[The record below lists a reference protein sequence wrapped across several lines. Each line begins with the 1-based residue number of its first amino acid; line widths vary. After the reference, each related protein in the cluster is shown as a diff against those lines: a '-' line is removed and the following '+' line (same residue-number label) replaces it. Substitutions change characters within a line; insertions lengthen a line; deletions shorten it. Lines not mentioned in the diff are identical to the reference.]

1 MEEWRIPMQTATT
14 ESVTNAKKS
23 QPGVVYQTVC
33 QNPGCG
39 HTFNLQITPQ
49 NASMLSG
56 PIACPR
62 CRRHGGML
70 KSQGRIGD
78 KLFGAKLIYKL
89 TGVAPRPDDEDAY
102 TDATELR
109 Y

>member
-1 MEEWRIPMQTATT
+1 MQTTT
-14 ESVTNAKKS
+14 TQTIMNSKNS
-23 QPGVVYQTVC
+23 QPGVVYRTVC
-33 QNPGCG
+33 QNPGCE
-39 HTFNLQITPQ
+39 HTFDLQITPQ
-49 NASMLSG
+49 TASLLSG

-78 KLFGAKLIYKL
+78 KLFGAKLVYRL
-89 TGVAPRPDDEDAY
+89 TGIAPRPDDEDAY
-102 TDATELR
+102 TDATEMR

>member
-1 MEEWRIPMQTATT
+1 MQNSATQT
-14 ESVTNAKKS
+14 IATVKKS
-23 QPGVVYQTVC
+23 QPGVIYRTVC

-39 HTFNLQITPQ
+39 NTFDLQITPQ
-49 NASMLSG
+49 TASMLSG

-78 KLFGAKLIYKL
+78 KLFGAKLVYRL
-89 TGVAPRPDDEDAY
+89 TGVAPRPDEEDAY

>member
-1 MEEWRIPMQTATT
+1 MQNSSVQTSAT
-14 ESVTNAKKS
+14 AKKS
-23 QPGVVYQTVC
+23 QPGVIYRTVC

-39 HTFNLQITPQ
+39 HTFDLQITPQ
-49 NASMLSG
+49 TASMLSG

-78 KLFGAKLIYKL
+78 KLFGAKLVYRL
-89 TGVAPRPDDEDAY
+89 TGVAPRPDEEDAY

>member
-1 MEEWRIPMQTATT
+1 MQNTSTQT
-14 ESVTNAKKS
+14 SSSSNKN
-23 QPGVVYQTVC
+23 QPGVVYRTVC

-39 HTFNLQITPQ
+39 NSFDLRITPQ
-49 NASMLSG
+49 TASMLSG
-56 PIACPR
+56 PITCPR
-62 CRRHGGML
+62 CHRHGGML

-78 KLFGAKLIYKL
+78 KLFGAKLVYRV

-102 TDATELR
+102 TDATVLR

>member
-1 MEEWRIPMQTATT
+1 MQNSSTQTIATA
-14 ESVTNAKKS
+14 NKS
-23 QPGVVYQTVC
+23 QPGVVYRTVC
-33 QNPGCG
+33 QNPGCE
-39 HTFNLQITPQ
+39 HTFDLRITPHT
-49 NASMLSG
+49 ASMLSG

-62 CRRHGGML
+62 CHRHGGML

-78 KLFGAKLIYKL
+78 KLFGAKLVYRL
-89 TGVAPRPDDEDAY
+89 TGVAPRPDEEDAY

>member
-1 MEEWRIPMQTATT
+1 MQNSSTQTT
-14 ESVTNAKKS
+14 TTAKKS
-23 QPGVVYQTVC
+23 QPGVVYRTVC

-39 HTFNLQITPQ
+39 HTFDLQITPQ
-49 NASMLSG
+49 TASMLSG
-56 PIACPR
+56 TIACPR

-78 KLFGAKLIYKL
+78 KLFSAKLVYRL
-89 TGVAPRPDDEDAY
+89 TGVAPRPDEEDAY

>member
-1 MEEWRIPMQTATT
+1 MQNSSTQTIATA
-14 ESVTNAKKS
+14 NKS
-23 QPGVVYQTVC
+23 QPGVVYRTVC
-33 QNPGCG
+33 QNPGCE
-39 HTFNLQITPQ
+39 HTFDLRITPQ
-49 NASMLSG
+49 TASMLSG

-62 CRRHGGML
+62 CHRHGGML

-78 KLFGAKLIYKL
+78 KLFGAKLVYRL
-89 TGVAPRPDDEDAY
+89 TGVAPRPDEEDAY

>member
-1 MEEWRIPMQTATT
+1 MQSSSIQT
-14 ESVTNAKKS
+14 VNAKKS
-23 QPGVVYQTVC
+23 QPGVVYRTVC

-39 HTFNLQITPQ
+39 HTFDLRITPQ
-49 NASMLSG
+49 TASMLSG
-56 PIACPR
+56 PVACPN

-78 KLFGAKLIYKL
+78 KLFSAKLVYRL
-89 TGVAPRPDDEDAY
+89 TGVAPRPDEDDVYAE
-102 TDATELR
+102 TAELR

>member
-1 MEEWRIPMQTATT
+1 MQTATT
-14 ESVTNAKKS
+14 TQSANAKKT
-23 QPGVVYQTVC
+23 QVGVVYRTVC

-39 HTFNLQITPQ
+39 HSFDLHITPQ
-49 NASMLSG
+49 TASMLSG

-78 KLFGAKLIYKL
+78 KLFGAKLIYRM
-89 TGVAPRPDDEDAY
+89 TGVAPRPDEEDAY

>member
-1 MEEWRIPMQTATT
+1 MQTATT
-14 ESVTNAKKS
+14 QSVSAKKS
-23 QPGVVYQTVC
+23 QSGVVYRTTC

-62 CRRHGGML
+62 CHRHGGML
-70 KSQGRIGD
+70 KSQGRISE

-89 TGVAPRPDDEDAY
+89 TGVAPRPDEEDAY